1 MTIVGK
7 ILLLLNLIAAAL
19 FALLAMLDYSK
30 RLAWTHAVSKQDEAI
45 EGLPIEDQRKE
56 LEALKDPKGNTSFFA
71 AVNGAAK
78 KYVAETSD
86 KKEGLKSILYPLA
99 VDWKQLDAYQNKV
112 KNIKDDKEK
121 QAVLLEDAAKRW
133 MLAQVL
139 LPLEEFRPLAH
150 REKLAVEIGNLTIPY
165 KNLEKKLVDRI
176 NELLR
181 PQAEYTADQKGD
193 KDAGGMVLDLI
204 SVEKPGERVSYH
216 LRYQRIPEDQK
227 VKVWFEAPE
236 DDGEAKKDKA
246 EKGKSAGPAVNPN
259 PLSVK
264 LSNVE
269 EQPTI
274 ELSRDG
280 AAFSKK
286 DEAFKANKVLRG
298 EINFTVNGKQHHVWF
313 SEREPVDYRQAL
325 AYMLFSLAGVM
336 TPEGKP
342 LGAPTEQRVEQLVGR
357 KILPHAIDMQTKAF
371 EQTVERRLVE
381 IDHDFDYFVERYHVL
396 VKDRLP
402 YMRDFIAQQTADLER
417 VKKNLTARQKH
428 LEDREDHLKVIEK
441 QVQAERKKATAALAD
456 LARWQQRLFT
466 AQKKGAGVAEE
477 NQRLER
483 KIRKL
488 ETGR

>member
-7 ILLLLNLIAAAL
+7 TLLLLNLIAAAL
-19 FALLAMLDYSK
+19 FALLALVDYSK
-30 RLAWTHAVSKQDEAI
+30 RLAWTHAVSKQDLAI

-56 LEALKDPKGNTSFFA
+56 LEALKDPKGNNSFFA
-71 AVNGAAK
+71 AVNNAAK
-78 KYVAETSD
+78 KYVADTSD

-99 VDWKQLDAYQNKV
+99 VDWNQLKSYQDRLNTI
-112 KNIKDDKEK
+112 KNDKEK
-121 QAVLLEDAAKRW
+121 QAALLEDAVKRW

-150 REKLAVEIGNLTIPY
+150 RELLAADIGNLAKPY
-165 KNLEKKLVDRI
+165 KELEKKLADRI
-176 NELLR
+176 EELLR
-181 PQAEYTADQKGD
+181 PQAEYAAGQKGD
-193 KDAGGMVLDLI
+193 KDAGGMVLDLV

-216 LRYQRIPEDQK
+216 LRYQRNPEDQK

-236 DDGEAKKDKA
+236 DDAETKKDKT
-246 EKGKSAGPAVNPN
+246 EKGKSPGPAINPN
-259 PLSVK
+259 PVSVK
-264 LSNVE
+264 LTNVE
-269 EQPTI
+269 DQPSI
-274 ELSRDG
+274 ELTRDG

-286 DEAFKANKVLRG
+286 DAAFKANKVLRG
-298 EINFTVNGKQHHVWF
+298 EVNFTANGKQHHVWF

-325 AYMLFSLAGVM
+325 AYMLFSLAGVV

-342 LGAPTEQRVEQLVGR
+342 LGVPTEQRLEQLVGR

-381 IDHDFDYFVERYHVL
+381 IDHDFDYFLERYHVL

-402 YMRDFIAQQTADLER
+402 YMRNFIAYQTAELER
-417 VKKNLTARQKH
+417 VQKNLAARKKH
-428 LEDREDHLKVIEK
+428 LEVREDHVKDIEK
-441 QVQAERKKATAALAD
+441 QVQAERKKATEALAE